1 MAGFMCKRFENIWIA
16 FPDTLSNGNYQFKDY
31 EIINSYCNNNCT
43 NELDKVNAIC
53 LWLFEKNFEN
63 NSSFVNNA
71 KSNIDIVEYI
81 IIWLSYMLSLKSHE
95 EITNINDF
103 YVKYIKDDA
112 KYNKKI
118 DGVNAYNSY
127 KDLIDKKQYL
137 MNINKNVIYKF
148 YNALKSLCNM
158 YNEFNDD
165 NPDCKT
171 YSEKAKEFVEKY
183 KELNEYYNNT
193 KGSPYDHVLSTLSN
207 DYNILKS
214 KCDSDKS
221 INFPSLPTF
230 SRRSVIKSTLTSITF
245 IFVAVSILFGI
256 SYKVNNKELK
266 KILYILFVIWIS
278 ETISKTTF
286 KKKAKKIKKR
296 IDH

>member
-1 MAGFMCKRFENIWIA
+1 MAEFMCKRFENIWIA

-31 EIINSYCNNNCT
+31 EMINTHCNNNCT

-53 LWLFEKNFEN
+53 LWLFDKNFEN

-118 DGVNAYNSY
+118 DGVNAYSSY

-137 MNINKNVIYKF
+137 MNINKNVISKF
-148 YNALKSLCNM
+148 YNVLKSLCNM
-158 YNEFNDD
+158 YNEFNED

-183 KELNEYYNNT
+183 KELNEDYTNT
-193 KGSPYDHVLSTLSN
+193 KGSPYNQILSTLSN

-214 KCDSDKS
+214 KCNSDKS

-245 IFVAVSILFGI
+245 IFVAVSILLGI
-256 SYKVNNKELK
+256 SYKYSLFGFRKRSQKQHLRKKLK
-266 KILYILFVIWIS
+266 K
-278 ETISKTTF
+278 
-286 KKKAKKIKKR
+286 
-296 IDH
+296 

>member
-1 MAGFMCKRFENIWIA
+1 MAEFMCERLNNVWID
-16 FPDTLSNGNYQFKDY
+16 FPDTLTNGNYKFNGD
-31 EIINSYCNNNCT
+31 ELFNSYCNNNCKT
-43 NELDKVNAIC
+43 ELDKVNGIC
-53 LWLFEKNFEN
+53 LWLFEKSFGN

-71 KSNIDIVEYI
+71 QSNINIVEYI

-103 YVKYIKDDA
+103 YDKYIKNGE
-112 KYNKKI
+112 KYIKEIN
-118 DGVNAYNSY
+118 DVNDYKSY

-137 MNINKNVIYKF
+137 MNINKNVISKF

-165 NPDCKT
+165 DPDCKT
-171 YSEKAKEFVEKY
+171 YSEKAKEFIEKY
-183 KELNEYYNNT
+183 KELNEDNNNT
-193 KGSPYDHVLSTLSN
+193 KDSPYNQILSTLSN

-214 KCDSDKS
+214 KCNSDKS

-245 IFVAVSILFGI
+245 IFVAVSILLGI
-256 SYKVNNKELK
+256 SYKYSLFGFRKRSQKQHLRKKLK
-266 KILYILFVIWIS
+266 K
-278 ETISKTTF
+278 
-286 KKKAKKIKKR
+286 
-296 IDH
+296 